1 MNNKSIIVV
10 IAACAAVHTA
20 VASPENKAPS
30 TPDEA
35 LAALRAGN
43 ERFQNGVSKHRD
55 LLEEAKDTSRGQ
67 KPFAA
72 IVSCI
77 DSRTS
82 SELIFD
88 QGIGD
93 VFNARLAGNVVDE
106 DVLGSLEFATKV
118 AGAKLVAV
126 IGHSGCGAVVGAI
139 DKVELGNLTQLLD
152 RIEPAVD
159 EAAKEQ
165 KGNDSAKNPKFVDAC
180 IEENVRW
187 QVKQLTEKSP
197 ILKELAD
204 KGQIRIVGGVHDLAT
219 GKVQFLADA
228 D

>member
-1 MNNKSIIVV
+1 MRKHTIIA
-10 IAACAAVHTA
+10 ILAACAAVNHA
-20 VASPENKAPS
+20 AFAADKAPANAE
-30 TPDEA
+30 EA
-35 LAALRAGN
+35 LAALRQGN
-43 ERFQNGVSKHRD
+43 ERFQAGLAERRD
-55 LLEEAKDTSRGQ
+55 LLEEAKETSGGQ

-72 IVSCI
+72 VVSCI

-82 SELIFD
+82 TELIFD

-139 DKVELGNLTQLLD
+139 DQVKLGNLTSLLD
-152 RIEPAVD
+152 RIEPAVA
-159 EAAKEQ
+159 EAAKHG
-165 KGNDSAKNPKFVDAC
+165 KDCTAKNPEFVDAC
-180 IEENVRW
+180 IEENVRL

-204 KGQIRIVGGVHDLAT
+204 QGQIRVVGGVHDLAS
-219 GKVQFLADA
+219 GKVRFLADA
-228 D
+228 E

>member
-1 MNNKSIIVV
+1 MRKQTIIA
-10 IAACAAVHTA
+10 ILAACTAIHQA
-20 VASPENKAPS
+20 VALAVGEAPK

-35 LAALRAGN
+35 FTALRAGN
-43 ERFQNGVSKHRD
+43 ERFVNGVTERRD
-55 LLEEAKDTSRGQ
+55 LLEEAKATSGAQ

-72 IVSCI
+72 VVSCI

-82 SELIFD
+82 TELVFD

-106 DVLGSLEFATKV
+106 DVIGSLEFATKV

-139 DKVELGNLTQLLD
+139 DDVKLGNLDTILN
-152 RIEPAVD
+152 RIDPAVA
-159 EAAKEQ
+159 EAAEDHKE
-165 KGNDSAKNPKFVDAC
+165 DTSKNPEFVDAC
-180 IEENVRW
+180 IEENVRY
-187 QVKQLTEKSP
+187 QVKQLTEKSA

-204 KGQIRIVGGVHDLAT
+204 NGQIRIVGGVHNLAS

-228 D
+228 N

>member
-1 MNNKSIIVV
+1 MRKQTIIAI
-10 IAACAAVHTA
+10 IAAGAAIKSAAALGVG
-20 VASPENKAPS
+20 EAPK

-35 LAALRAGN
+35 FAALQAGN
-43 ERFQNGVSKHRD
+43 ERFVNGVTERRD
-55 LLEEAKDTSRGQ
+55 LLAEAKATSGGQ

-82 SELIFD
+82 TELVFD
-88 QGIGD
+88 QGLGD

-106 DVLGSLEFATKV
+106 DVIGSLEFATKA

-139 DKVELGNLTQLLD
+139 DDVKLGNLDVVLN
-152 RIEPAVD
+152 RIDPAVA
-159 EAAKEQ
+159 EAAEEHK
-165 KGNDSAKNPKFVDAC
+165 DDTSKNPEFVNAC
-180 IEENVRW
+180 IEENVRY
-187 QVKQLTEKSP
+187 QVEQLTAKSA

-204 KGQIRIVGGVHDLAT
+204 NGQIRIVGGVHDLAS
-219 GKVQFLADA
+219 GKVRFLADA
-228 D
+228 N

>member
-1 MNNKSIIVV
+1 MNRHSIIA
-10 IAACAAVHTA
+10 ITAACAAINTA
-20 VASPENKAPS
+20 MASLESKPS

-35 LAALRAGN
+35 LAELRAGN
-43 ERFQNGVSKHRD
+43 ERFQNGVAERRD
-55 LLEEAKDTSRGQ
+55 LLEEAKETSDGQ
-67 KPFAA
+67 QPFAA

-82 SELIFD
+82 TELIFD
-88 QGIGD
+88 QGMGD

-139 DKVELGNLTQLLD
+139 DQVKLGNLTGLLE
-152 RIEPAVD
+152 RIEPAVT
-159 EAAKEQ
+159 AASKETQ
-165 KGNDSAKNPKFVDAC
+165 GDASAQNPEFVDAC

-204 KGQIRIVGGVHDLAT
+204 NGQIRIVGGVHDLAS
-219 GKVQFLADA
+219 GKVHFLADA